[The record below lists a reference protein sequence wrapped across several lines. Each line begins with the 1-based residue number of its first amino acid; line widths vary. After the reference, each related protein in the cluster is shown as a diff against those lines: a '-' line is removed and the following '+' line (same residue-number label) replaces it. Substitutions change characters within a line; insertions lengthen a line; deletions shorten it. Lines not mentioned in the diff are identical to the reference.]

1 MNSKKYILSIDQGTT
16 GTTALVVN
24 QDGDVCGQG
33 YRGVKEIY
41 PTPGWVDQ
49 DPVELFESC
58 EYAILEAFRN
68 ANVHPSECVSLG
80 ITNQRETTLVW
91 EKETGTPVSN
101 AIVWECRRTS
111 TICEELISKG
121 LNDEIRNRTGLPIDA
136 YFSATKLRWI
146 LDHIPEGQVRAQ
158 RGELLFGTVDTW
170 IIWNLT
176 RGRNHVTDIT
186 NASRTMMLNL
196 HTKDPAM
203 RHWRR
208 I

>member
-1 MNSKKYILSIDQGTT
+1 M
-16 GTTALVVN
+16 
-24 QDGDVCGQG
+24 
-33 YRGVKEIY
+33 KEIY
-41 PTPGWVDQ
+41 PRPGWVDQ
-49 DPVELFESC
+49 DPIELFESC

-68 ANVHPSECVSLG
+68 ANAHPSECVSLG

-111 TICEELISKG
+111 TICEELISQG

-146 LDHIPEGQVRAQ
+146 LDHIPEGQIRAQ

-170 IIWNLT
+170 IISVSYTHLT
-176 RGRNHVTDIT
+176 LPTILLV
-186 NASRTMMLNL
+186 
-196 HTKDPAM
+196 
-203 RHWRR
+203 
-208 I
+208 